1 MGRILQ
7 FSDVHFGREHR
18 HACAAALDFAHSR
31 GVVHRDVKPRN
42 LLFDGLGRL
51 VVADFGIAR
60 AAFEEQLGA
69 RRLERIVDPRGH
81 SGTVKAVLRRIQAN
95 W

>member
-1 MGRILQ
+1 MLRWLG
-7 FSDVHFGREHR
+7 E
-18 HACAAALDFAHSR
+18 AADALDFAHAQ

-60 AAFEEQLGA
+60 AAFDEQLTATGEVLGTA
-69 RRLERIVDPRGH
+69 AYISPEQAAGEPRPRPATGTRSRSSRTRR
-81 SGTVKAVLRRIQAN
+81 
-95 W
+95 